1 MILIGYDD
9 ENGPQVLKTDPAGY
23 YCGFKATSAGSK
35 QLEANGFL
43 EKKIKKKQDFT
54 YNETAEVTKSSGQRP
69 LSYQAPVVWSQ
80 LPVFVHHSTS
90 VGSFKS
96 SMKTFL
102 FKNFFIGSIALM
114 YDCVVCNDSLK
125 NVYVKNVYVFRACA
139 G

>member
-9 ENGPQVLKTDPAGY
+9 EHGPQVLKTDPAGY

-54 YNETAEVTKSSGQRP
+54 YNETAEVTKSNGQRP
-69 LSYQAPVVWSQ
+69 LDQ

-96 SMKTFL
+96 SMNTFL
-102 FKNFFIGSIALM
+102 FKNFFISSIALI
-114 YDCVVCNDSLK
+114 YDCVCVIVFVCNDSLK
-125 NVYVKNVYVFRACA
+125 KIIFKECVCA
-139 G
+139 